1 MLAPPQLSLLSLDE
15 QQLHLAGLLLLLVL
29 LALVASRLTA
39 IHELLV
45 PETRHVSLADVPR
58 MLLRKAMI
66 VAYGAVFLVFSS
78 DKVSARQLK
87 RAHGEQAAAGGAVER
102 EVRLIFVRHGESVWN
117 YVFNRGFGPSFL
129 VRLVRVTLHELYLV
143 PLDDSAYLDSP
154 LSDLGLEQC
163 AGLQSFLR
171 KPCLDPRAEADFRAL
186 TASACSSEAR
196 ARDSGPSPRPP
207 GGAPRLASTPSD
219 TRL

>member
-78 DKVSARQLK
+78 DKVSSRQLK
-87 RAHGEQAAAGGAVER
+87 
-102 EVRLIFVRHGESVWN
+102 L
-117 YVFNRGFGPSFL
+117 
-129 VRLVRVTLHELYLV
+129 
-143 PLDDSAYLDSP
+143 
-154 LSDLGLEQC
+154 
-163 AGLQSFLR
+163 
-171 KPCLDPRAEADFRAL
+171 
-186 TASACSSEAR
+186 
-196 ARDSGPSPRPP
+196 
-207 GGAPRLASTPSD
+207 
-219 TRL
+219 